1 MSGQIEPTSESA
13 PESRAESPA
22 PDRRLHVVACALGIF
37 VVAVGNFVAV
47 TLSPVFG
54 LVGYLLFGSAL
65 AGTLVA
71 VVGMR
76 HYPPRRGRLAL
87 ALTAVPAAIVVLML
101 AFVVLMFLALGGGN
115 PNS

>member
-1 MSGQIEPTSESA
+1 MSSQIEPT
-13 PESRAESPA
+13 PESPSESPA
-22 PDRRLHVVACALGIF
+22 SDRRMHVVACALGIV

-76 HYPPRRGRLAL
+76 HNPPRRGRLAL
-87 ALTAVPAAIVVLML
+87 ALTAVPAVVVVVML
-101 AFVVLMFLALGGGN
+101 AFVALMFLALGGGN